1 MCEAP
6 TSHREYEE
14 TVRHGTSLFC
24 LLFALDP
31 ERYGSIKV
39 EEARL
44 NKSENLFPE
53 VFAPS
58 GKCVKLIDVLA
69 NAKK

>member
-14 TVRHGTSLFC
+14 TARLGTSLFC
-24 LLFALDP
+24 LLFPLDL
-31 ERYGSIKV
+31 ERYGSIEV
-39 EEARL
+39 EEARS
-44 NKSENLFPE
+44 NKSDNLFPE
-53 VFAPS
+53 IFVPS